1 LLQSFERE
9 RDEND
14 QLGEEQKTL
23 ARLERAKYR
32 EDMRWSAVFEQFT
45 TYYHAARP
53 RKAPAELSSKSDA
66 VKLVWKELEYIPDS
80 AVSAMI
86 WDPGPPVLSDE
97 IIRWAE
103 KITKNTAQPR
113 AIVDY
118 LASNLIEHYHLM
130 WALSSRAERL
140 LLYRIAHGHV
150 PNVAKAYALRSLV
163 KRGLVVLAPYPRTM
177 NKSFAQFVQH
187 VEKPDTIKYWRQTQ
201 EHGFWD
207 AVRLPFVLALPIAI
221 AVLVVAAI
229 RNGDSLAAIIPLI
242 VASGPALINA
252 LSSARRTA
260 AA

>member
-1 LLQSFERE
+1 
-9 RDEND
+9 
-14 QLGEEQKTL
+14 
-23 ARLERAKYR
+23 
-32 EDMRWSAVFEQFT
+32 
-45 TYYHAARP
+45 
-53 RKAPAELSSKSDA
+53 
-66 VKLVWKELEYIPDS
+66 
-80 AVSAMI
+80 
-86 WDPGPPVLSDE
+86 
-97 IIRWAE
+97 
-103 KITKNTAQPR
+103 
-113 AIVDY
+113 
-118 LASNLIEHYHLM
+118 
-130 WALSSRAERL
+130 
-140 LLYRIAHGHV
+140 
-150 PNVAKAYALRSLV
+150 LV